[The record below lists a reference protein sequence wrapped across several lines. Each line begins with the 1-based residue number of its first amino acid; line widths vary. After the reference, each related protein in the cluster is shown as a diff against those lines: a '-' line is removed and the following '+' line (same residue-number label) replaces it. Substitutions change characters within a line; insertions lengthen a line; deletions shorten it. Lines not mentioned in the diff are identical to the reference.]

1 MKLETYAK
9 IGIISGIAIAV
20 LVGVDLTIMVL
31 NHEFGVNFRDLT
43 HTISEK
49 QQEEILNSF
58 YELPEYI
65 AFKER
70 YPDSRSEVKN
80 DIRRVQLILSQYEAS
95 TQNGLELEITQHYF
109 EDTIHVDAKC
119 DIHQRNSDI
128 RRQAQGGIAYDYI
141 KTTTCVNPAQ

>member
-20 LVGVDLTIMVL
+20 LVGVDLTLMVL

-49 QQEEILNSF
+49 QQEEILDSF

-70 YPDSRSEVKN
+70 YPVV
-80 DIRRVQLILSQYEAS
+80 VQ
-95 TQNGLELEITQHYF
+95 
-109 EDTIHVDAKC
+109 
-119 DIHQRNSDI
+119 R
-128 RRQAQGGIAYDYI
+128 
-141 KTTTCVNPAQ
+141 